1 MSGGRDDLGMLDIV
15 AGRLTVA
22 LQAARTAQ
30 ALAATETADQAREP
44 AREAAENISAA
55 LLLLKELG
63 ATPYAPDAG
72 TDSLARLSVLRT
84 PQSERLS
91 EALRSARDI
100 AEQVDAERGDRVPE
114 TVALPPGEIRGTG
127 WAEEIGRLS
136 RRLDTEVFGPSGP
149 DQPEA

>member
-1 MSGGRDDLGMLDIV
+1 MSSDLSMLDII

-30 ALAATETADQAREP
+30 ALAATESADTIRDP
-44 AREAAENISAA
+44 AREAAENVSAA

-72 TDSLARLSVLRT
+72 TESLARLSALRT
-84 PQSERLS
+84 PESEQL
-91 EALRSARDI
+91 ALLLQAARDL
-100 AEQVDAERGDRVPE
+100 AEQVDAQRGDTVPE
-114 TVALPPGEIRGTG
+114 TVPVPPGELRGIG

-136 RRLDTEVFGPSGP
+136 ARLNTEVFGPSGK
-149 DQPEA
+149 

>member
-1 MSGGRDDLGMLDIV
+1 MSSDRNDLPMLDIV

-30 ALAATETADQAREP
+30 ALAAAEAADRAKDP

-55 LLLLKELG
+55 LLLLKEIG

-72 TDSLARLSVLRT
+72 TDSLARLSALRT

-91 EALRSARDI
+91 DLLHAARDL
-100 AEQVDAERGDRVPE
+100 AEQVDAERGDIVPE
-114 TVALPPGEIRGTG
+114 TVTLPLGETRGTG

-136 RRLDTEVFGPSGP
+136 RRLDTEVFGPGGK
-149 DQPEA
+149 

>member
-1 MSGGRDDLGMLDIV
+1 MNSDLSMLDII

-30 ALAATETADQAREP
+30 ALAATEAADTIREP
-44 AREAAENISAA
+44 AREAAENVSAA

-72 TDSLARLSVLRT
+72 TESLARLSALRT
-84 PQSERLS
+84 PESEQL
-91 EALRSARDI
+91 ALLLQAARDL
-100 AEQVDAERGDRVPE
+100 AEQVDAQRGDTVPE
-114 TVALPPGEIRGTG
+114 TVPVPPDETRGTG

-136 RRLDTEVFGPSGP
+136 RRLNTEVFGPSGK
-149 DQPEA
+149 